1 MTKVNPSVIKRNLG
15 MLTKIALA
23 NSENTALIFDLN
35 FKEQSMASRRVDL
48 VTLPDEEIDS
58 LFYDQNDE
66 CQTLG
71 NIIQKEDKFYPI
83 IPLQTLGLSKEN
95 CESLEFAELAQSYE
109 KATTRWVLQNNI
121 KQIEQLY
128 PTIKYL
134 KDLWVK
140 DRNSFF
146 EELWFIVKSNL
157 ATTELNIIFHDLK
170 EPSEKQAEK
179 GEKPSLCYS
188 YVKGNKL
195 PHLFEGKESEEY
207 LMKEYEAEFGQFFN
221 ITEYSSE
228 KNQLIACAKIGLS
241 PILIMARINSLNQL
255 QQSVLIAL
263 FTGLQE
269 E

>member
-1 MTKVNPSVIKRNLG
+1 

-23 NSENTALIFDLN
+23 NSENTAVIFDLN
-35 FKEQSMASRRVDL
+35 FKEKSFNSRRVEIL
-48 VTLPDEEIDS
+48 SLPDEEIDS
-58 LFYDQNDE
+58 LFYDQNDNYP
-66 CQTLG
+66 TLE
-71 NIIQKEDKFYPI
+71 NLIQKEEKFYPI
-83 IPLQTLGLSKEN
+83 TTLQTLGLSKEA
-95 CESLEFAELAQSYE
+95 CESMEFPELAKSYE

-134 KDLWVK
+134 KDLWVR

-157 ATTELNIIFHDLK
+157 ASNELNIIFHDLK

-179 GEKPSLCYS
+179 GEKPSLCFS
-188 YVKGNKL
+188 YVKGAKI
-195 PHLFEGKESEEY
+195 PHLFEGNESEEF

-241 PILIMARINSLNQL
+241 PILIMARVNSLNQL

-269 E
+269 D